1 MFKFFYRWKHRRAHR
16 IAAFRLPGDRDREI
30 GQARINFSSY
40 LAQSSVRG
48 KPRSQHLPTL
58 IFLWLRRIAF
68 LAVLVLLGWM
78 VYQSTLALIFF
89 AD

>member
-1 MFKFFYRWKHRRAHR
+1 MFKLFYRWKHRRAHR

-48 KPRSQHLPTL
+48 KPRTQHLPTL
-58 IFLWLRRIAF
+58 LLLWLRRVALIAF
-68 LAVLVLLGWM
+68 LVLLGWM
-78 VYQSTLALIFF
+78 VYQSSIALILFV
-89 AD
+89 D